1 MFNKKVVRCIVFGT
15 MVVSTL
21 FAAPVQTLSWDFEKT
36 EADAATSFDDLTIRM
51 DAQ

>member
-15 MVVSTL
+15 MLVSTL
-21 FAAPVQTLSWDFEKT
+21 FAAPAQTLSWDFEKT
-36 EADAATSFDDLTIRM
+36 EADAAASFDDLTIRR